1 MTYESL
7 LNGQSVK
14 AKKVNNV
21 WLVGGDK
28 VDTVSNSVLIR
39 LDDGKVY
46 ALRGAILK
54 FHGWEF

>member
-1 MTYESL
+1 MTYEAQ
-7 LNGQSVK
+7 LNGQPVQ
-14 AKKVNNV
+14 AKKVNNT

-28 VDTVSNSVLIR
+28 VDTSINSALIR

-46 ALRGAILK
+46 ALRGAVLK

>member
-1 MTYESL
+1 MSYEAQI
-7 LNGQSVK
+7 NGQPVR
-14 AKKVNNV
+14 AKKVNNT

-28 VDTVSNSVLIR
+28 VNNAKNSVLIR

-46 ALRGAILK
+46 ALRGAVLK